1 MMEKDLAEAIIAAI
15 ERVAR
20 GMEAVE
26 VQLMETNVLLS
37 RGVSVDVNSFPNS
50 IEVINRTKEDQQYWR
65 QK

>member
-1 MMEKDLAEAIIAAI
+1 MEKELAEAIIAAI

-26 VQLMETNVLLS
+26 GTLMELNDKLS

-50 IEVINRTKEDQQYWR
+50 IEVINRTKEDQQ
-65 QK
+65 

>member
-1 MMEKDLAEAIIAAI
+1 MEKDLAEAIIEAI

-26 VQLMETNVLLS
+26 GTLMETNELLR

-50 IEVINRTKEDQQYWR
+50 IEVINRTKEDQQ
-65 QK
+65 

>member
-1 MMEKDLAEAIIAAI
+1 MEKDLAVSIIKAI

-26 VQLMETNVLLS
+26 VQLMETNGLLS

-50 IEVINRTKEDQQYWR
+50 IEVINRTKEDQQ
-65 QK
+65 